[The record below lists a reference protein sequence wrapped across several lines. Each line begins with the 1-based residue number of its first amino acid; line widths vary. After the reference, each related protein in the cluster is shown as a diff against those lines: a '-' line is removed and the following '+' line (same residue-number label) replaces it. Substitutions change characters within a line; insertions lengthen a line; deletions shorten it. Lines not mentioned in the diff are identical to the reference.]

1 MPASRFARL
10 LLATLAAALACAGP
24 AAAEASDPNAPQIV
38 LESPADGW
46 VFYQGQEAQ
55 AGYACLPGAL
65 GWPVVSCVGDVA
77 LGAFLDTASAGTHTF
92 TVRAEDY
99 LGAVTTVTHN
109 YSVVDV
115 IPPTISMSAPAD
127 HAVYPFGA
135 DVTVEY
141 SCDDPGGSGIQAC
154 FGSLPSGAPLPT
166 DSVGTFSV
174 EVMAFDWAGRSS
186 TLRHTYQV
194 VDSTPPTIMV
204 AQPAAPFGDHVPV
217 YTVNQLVYAE
227 YSCSDDDGSGVAVCV
242 GSVPPGSALDTSRVG
257 RHVFTVSAKDVARN
271 FASVSRSY
279 DVVYDFDGFGSPL
292 SPMPAFA
299 SFKAGDIVPAK
310 FSLHGSF
317 GPAAVAAVSSAAI
330 PCGSDS
336 VSGDSSPANGTLAYA
351 AGPDRYTFGWATE
364 RAWAGSCRQLVIR
377 LADLTVHRAN
387 VRFAK

>member
-1 MPASRFARL
+1 MLASRFARL
-10 LLATLAAALACAGP
+10 LLVTLAAALACAGP

-65 GWPVVSCVGDVA
+65 GWPVVSCVGDVP
-77 LGAFLDTASAGTHTF
+77 LGAFLDTSSAGTHTF

-99 LGAVTTVTHN
+99 LGAVTTVTHS

-135 DVTVEY
+135 DLTVEY

-154 FGSLPSGAPLPT
+154 LGSVPSGARLPT

-174 EVMAFDWAGRSS
+174 EVTAFDWAGHSA

-194 VDSTPPTIMV
+194 VDSTPPVITV
-204 AQPAAPFGDHVPV
+204 AQPAAPFGDHVPT
-217 YTVNQLVYAE
+217 YTVNQLVYADFA
-227 YSCSDDDGSGVAVCV
+227 CSDGGAGVASCV
-242 GSVPPGSALDTSRVG
+242 GSVPSGSALDTSSIG
-257 RHVFTVSAKDVARN
+257 RHVFTVFAEDAARN
-271 FASVSRSY
+271 SASVSRSY
-279 DVVYDFDGFGSPL
+279 EVVYVFGGFSSPL
-292 SPMPAFA
+292 APMPTFA
-299 SFKAGDIVPAK
+299 SFKAGDVVPAK
-310 FSLHGSF
+310 FSLQGNF
-317 GPAAVAAVSSAAI
+317 GLGAVVAVSSAPI
-330 PCGSDS
+330 RCGSDS
-336 VSGDSSPANGTLAYA
+336 SSGEFFPASGTLGYA
-351 AGPDRYTFGWATE
+351 AGPDRYTFAWATD
-364 RAWAGSCRQLVIR
+364 RAWVDTCRQLVVR
-377 LADLTVHRAN
+377 LDDRTVHRAN